1 MITISL
7 SYISRPLREE
17 ELLTSRIHQYPSPES
32 GLLEKKTKI
41 PKSKTKST
49 DKDAADKPSK
59 KRKEKKSK
67 QKTVDLMLPE
77 VTKIDVEEGL
87 LIDDVSKTNGKN
99 TSKGSD
105 GADDE
110 MTLVEPHAKG
120 KKTEKHKKS
129 KKESKDKE
137 SKRNKSSKKGI
148 NMSLYRNPNH
158 FTFVVS
164 AL

>member
-1 MITISL
+1 MH
-7 SYISRPLREE
+7 ISRPLREE

-32 GLLEKKTKI
+32 GLLEKKTKVS
-41 PKSKTKST
+41 KSKSKST
-49 DKDAADKPSK
+49 DKDSGDKPSK

-87 LIDDVSKTNGKN
+87 LIDDVSKTNGKK
-99 TSKGSD
+99 TTKGSD
-105 GADDE
+105 GVDDE
-110 MTLVEPHAKG
+110 MLLDEPHSKG

-148 NMSLYRNPNH
+148 NMSL
-158 FTFVVS
+158 
-164 AL
+164 